1 MFAFIMHHALHI
13 FIYLYI
19 YMYLLFVFICMYI
32 IYYSTLANPTQV
44 NEIQRITCA
53 SASGSFTLSFR
64 GETTTPIPYDASSLV
79 LKNRLE
85 ALKTITNVKIS
96 MFGTQACMEA
106 GYTITIYRERKYI
119 NFI

>member
-1 MFAFIMHHALHI
+1 M
-13 FIYLYI
+13 YLYVCI
-19 YMYLLFVFICMYI
+19 YI

-96 MFGTQACMEA
+96 MFGAQACMEA
-106 GYTITIYRERKYI
+106 GYTITI
-119 NFI
+119 

>member
-1 MFAFIMHHALHI
+1 MHH
-13 FIYLYI
+13 IYITYI
-19 YMYLLFVFICMYI
+19 CTIC

-64 GETTTPIPYDASSLV
+64 GETTTPIPFDASSLII
-79 LKNRLE
+79 KDILE

-96 MFGTQACMEA
+96 MFGAQACMES
-106 GYTITIYRERKYI
+106 GSI
-119 NFI
+119 